1 MKDAVNQTSLIKQR
15 SVHLPTS
22 INWRLPIRAA
32 AEVARIITMGD
43 GNLAESKQ
51 LNTDRVAFLWLNGR
65 IPQWLSSKESACDAG
80 DMGSISG
87 SGRSPSGGH
96 GNPLQYSSLENPMDR
111 GAWWATVHR
120 VTKSWT

>member
-1 MKDAVNQTSLIKQR
+1 MKDAVNQTSLIKQC

-80 DMGSISG
+80 DMGSIPG
-87 SGRSPSGGH
+87 WRRSPGEGH
-96 GNPLQYSSLENPMDR
+96 GNPLQYSYWENPMDE
-111 GAWWATVHR
+111 GA
-120 VTKSWT
+120 